1 MKNILSPI
9 TNTENTKL
17 LNRIY
22 VDELIQLYKL
32 ELMMDVKLY
41 FDGLDFIE
49 MHVCLD
55 TGYIFYFPHN
65 IFGDENFYNCLKK
78 QLPLIYN
85 VPYYSPWKW
94 EYGVSLNHIQ
104 PSDRVYEIG
113 CGDGNFLKNLRERG
127 VDNIS
132 GLELNHE
139 SVLSAQSSGLNVEYI
154 TVEDKVKTKFELYD
168 VVCTFQVLEHVC
180 DVKPFLD
187 SCISLLKPGGKLIIS
202 VPYNSPYLFRKDLYN
217 TLNLPPHHMGLWG
230 KKSFVSLS
238 KFFPI
243 ELVSM
248 NIEQLPSNGYDFDR
262 YYQTNK
268 INLFSNQILLQ
279 RFLHKVYYKW
289 LKKFHK
295 FYSGKNIVVIF
306 KKNE

>member
-1 MKNILSPI
+1 MNRVLSPI
-9 TNTENTKL
+9 TNTENIKL
-17 LNRIY
+17 LKRIY
-22 VDELIQLYKL
+22 VDELNQLYKL
-32 ELMMDVKLY
+32 DLMMDIKLY
-41 FDGLDFIE
+41 FNGLDYIE
-49 MHVCLD
+49 MFECLD
-55 TGYIFYFPHN
+55 TGYIFFSPYN
-65 IFGDENFYNCLKK
+65 ITGDENFYNCLKK

-94 EYGVSLNHIQ
+94 EYSVSLKYIQ

-127 VDNIS
+127 VDKIS
-132 GLELNHE
+132 GLELNHD
-139 SVLSAQSSGLNVEYI
+139 SVLSAQSKGFNVEYI
-154 TVEDKVKTKFELYD
+154 TIEEKIRTKFELFD

-202 VPYNSPYLFRKDLYN
+202 VPYNSPFLFRKDLYN

-230 KKSFVSLS
+230 KKSFESLT
-238 KFFPI
+238 KFFPL

-248 NIEQLPSNGYDFDR
+248 IIEKLPSSGYDFER
-262 YYQTNK
+262 YYKTNK
-268 INLFSNQILLQ
+268 IKLFSNQFLLQ
-279 RFLHKVYYKW
+279 RFLDKLYYLW

-295 FYSGKNIVVIF
+295 LYSGKNIVVIF
-306 KKNE
+306 QKNE